1 SLCSGFNMPSSVNQV
16 RPEVVPVMLEV
27 VSVVSLNVALSVQP
41 DTTNISSGTM
51 VQTVTC
57 FMLYLLS
64 VEVKGSLHH
73 WPVSLYHKHAQ
84 VQPDL
89 GQGLIEYS
97 KFRLSHWAISRV
109 GCVIFL
115 PIDVLPV

>member
-1 SLCSGFNMPSSVNQV
+1 MPSSLNQV

-64 VEVKGSLHH
+64 VEVKGSLIIAV
-73 WPVSLYHKHAQ
+73 PLYHKRAQ

-97 KFRLSHWAISRV
+97 EIRLSHWAISRA
-109 GCVIFL
+109 GCVIFP